1 MLHLFLLSKI
11 RKDDL
16 LMKVILQDMT
26 MEGSPEELATFM
38 QLYRQTKMQEVSL
51 VEQIRKQMA
60 TLPAKKILGGI

>member
-1 MLHLFLLSKI
+1 
-11 RKDDL
+11 
-16 LMKVILQDMT
+16 MKVILQDMT